1 MKRKAII
8 IADPGID
15 TAFAVALALNDPTL
29 EVVGLLPTAGNVT
42 SEQATTNVHVLIDVI
57 DPPRWPRLASAL
69 PIRYDFDG
77 LALHGPGGLGGV
89 SFPCALRHTLHPA
102 DKMLVELVREFP
114 RQVILINLGPLTTLA
129 AALERDPTLP
139 AVIQETII
147 VGGSWREPGNAGP
160 VSEFHIA
167 LDPEAARLVL
177 HADLHPLL
185 IPLDATRKLI
195 FSPADLLEMPNPH
208 SRTCQFLRQIV
219 PYGIRASSNLYG
231 IEGFHLKDV
240 LGIVAA
246 VRPDTLT
253 REEFPIDVETRGQL
267 TRGMT
272 VIDARPNR
280 SSRANARLV
289 TNVSVAEVRHYIQS
303 ILRTAA

>member
-1 MKRKAII
+1 
-8 IADPGID
+8 
-15 TAFAVALALNDPTL
+15 
-29 EVVGLLPTAGNVT
+29 
-42 SEQATTNVHVLIDVI
+42 
-57 DPPRWPRLASAL
+57 
-69 PIRYDFDG
+69 
-77 LALHGPGGLGGV
+77 
-89 SFPCALRHTLHPA
+89 
-102 DKMLVELVREFP
+102 
-114 RQVILINLGPLTTLA
+114 
-129 AALERDPTLP
+129 
-139 AVIQETII
+139 VIQETII